1 MRSLRQDSEREIQS
15 QDGWGGI
22 LLNVSSLHGKRWLFC
37 GLRFSDHVG
46 LGWGAGGAAAEGG
59 GFSTKQRRRL
69 GFASARSALQEENL
83 EICSYAA
90 TTTLLP
96 KTAQECK
103 GSFEASQR
111 SSTLQKTC
119 TARGKK
125 RCFRAEISGWG
136 AVCVLG
142 QTCPSFWHEGV
153 LSDSD
158 WATDQDHSLLS
169 PLLPPQSSPTHD
181 MCHCHRSALEDMT
194 SWRSGQI
201 PKAEKRGEGKKKKL
215 IDTSS
220 CTPFLLWHRWTIW
233 KVRFS

>member
-1 MRSLRQDSEREIQS
+1 MRSLRQDSGPEIQV
-15 QDGWGGI
+15 QEGRGAEGRGWGGFSLMCRLFMGSVDSFVVCAFPTAWGCGWWGSKRGGRRWRVFYKAEEEAWLCFSQVGFTRGESRDT
-22 LLNVSSLHGKRWLFC
+22 LL
-37 GLRFSDHVG
+37 
-46 LGWGAGGAAAEGG
+46 
-59 GFSTKQRRRL
+59 
-69 GFASARSALQEENL
+69 
-83 EICSYAA
+83 CSHP
-90 TTTLLP
+90 LSPPLP

-111 SSTLQKTC
+111 SSTLQETC
-119 TARGKK
+119 AGKK
-125 RCFRAEISGWG
+125 RCFCAEISGWG

-181 MCHCHRSALEDMT
+181 MCHCHRSAPEDMT

-201 PKAEKRGEGKKKKL
+201 PKAEKRGEEKKKKKA
-215 IDTSS
+215 S
-220 CTPFLLWHRWTIW
+220 
-233 KVRFS
+233 